1 MSSTMSTLRMPNH
14 TLSPSTSPTRPTR
27 MSTTPRICANR
38 LIVMLRNPPAY
49 LLACCYEVYERPRR
63 KDEKNSL
70 LPFIHRSAWKGCST
84 KFACR
89 IPHNP
94 GPMGPETP
102 SLDPLHKTGR
112 DRSLRVGWIGALV
125 DGRGADKNGTYY
137 RFLKCPAVALYGPAH
152 HLEPLAGY
160 LGVRLVHHAG
170 VALGVAVHE
179 PLVLLDV
186 LERLA
191 PPPPVV
197 DGLALSPLL
206 VVAHSPNTLSR

>member
-1 MSSTMSTLRMPNH
+1 MHLLLQSCSGK
-14 TLSPSTSPTRPTR
+14 
-27 MSTTPRICANR
+27 R
-38 LIVMLRNPPAY
+38 LIHP
-49 LLACCYEVYERPRR
+49 
-63 KDEKNSL
+63 
-70 LPFIHRSAWKGCST
+70 SAWKGCSR
-84 KFACR
+84 KFGHR

-94 GPMGPETP
+94 GPMRKETHA
-102 SLDPLHKTGR
+102 SKPLHRTGR
-112 DRSLRVGWIGALV
+112 DRNLRVGWIFALV
-125 DGRGADKNGTYY
+125 DGRRADKNGTYY

-170 VALGVAVHE
+170 VALGPAVHE